1 MENKNQLLETLI
13 KAHFPIEY
21 NIAGKSN
28 VVDIIDGDVEF
39 SQEEGGFD
47 SSMIEIISVIGNVVT
62 VLKVFYDL
70 YREKSEAIQGR
81 EDRDLLLQEIEK
93 LRQIQ
98 EKAYHFNETK
108 MLECLKDLKN
118 VLNKKTK

>member
-1 MENKNQLLETLI
+1 MEDKNQLLESLI
-13 KAHFPIEY
+13 KSHFPIEY

-39 SQEEGGFD
+39 SHEEGGFD
-47 SSMIEIISVIGNVVT
+47 SPMIDILSVIGNVVT
-62 VLKVFYDL
+62 VLKIFYDL
-70 YREKSEAIQGR
+70 YREKKEAIQGR

-93 LRQIQ
+93 LKQIQ
-98 EKAYHFNETK
+98 EKAHLFNETK

-118 VLNKKTK
+118 ALNKKTK